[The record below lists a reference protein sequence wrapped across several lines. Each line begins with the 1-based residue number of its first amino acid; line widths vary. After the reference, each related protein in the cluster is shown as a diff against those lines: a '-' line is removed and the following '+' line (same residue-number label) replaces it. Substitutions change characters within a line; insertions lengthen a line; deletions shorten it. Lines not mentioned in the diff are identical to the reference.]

1 VGILATKHDGQHPVI
16 QSPVGFG
23 WRWFTPTA
31 RYQGHKSTA
40 VKSLLSTAITESS
53 LITDTDQ
60 WDDSGRAAKQLLFTD
75 WSKDCYSS
83 ASALWYLRRSWGR
96 QINW

>member
-1 VGILATKHDGQHPVI
+1 
-16 QSPVGFG
+16 
-23 WRWFTPTA
+23 
-31 RYQGHKSTA
+31 

-83 ASALWYLRRSWGR
+83 ASAL
-96 QINW
+96 